1 MTVSLLIFTR
11 KGEIKPIYGVYHI
24 QTVIDPLRLMDWVL
38 PFLYAMLCTLSL
50 QKPRAQQ
57 RHFIFCL
64 HTQHRCSLRTVLG
77 HAEQPQGQA
86 TRYPSPPQPELLTGA
101 VGLPH
106 QGFAQ
111 QHPPLSS
118 PTAGD
123 DFIHQMRQHRPG

>member
-106 QGFAQ
+106 QAASSTQ
-111 QHPPLSS
+111 QPNS
-118 PTAGD
+118 
-123 DFIHQMRQHRPG
+123 RR